1 MRTKNY
7 QVVNSVHLYGRIV
20 SLCMILANLAIL
32 PSQPLLKFLILK
44 KYYMS
49 KPSLPQT
56 SKTLSRNVV
65 ADQGTVKRQRK
76 RSRSNGKNGDVLI
89 SAVVS
94 SYLLTHLHHVLQ
106 RAEYGASK
114 EGRSSHAANF
124 AQLRKVLCMD
134 ARSMKDASALG
145 LKESDLDICN
155 ESAGFE
161 TKAA

>member
-1 MRTKNY
+1 
-7 QVVNSVHLYGRIV
+7 
-20 SLCMILANLAIL
+20 
-32 PSQPLLKFLILK
+32 
-44 KYYMS
+44 MS
-49 KPSLPQT
+49 KPSLPQA
-56 SKTLSRNVV
+56 SKAFSANV
-65 ADQGTVKRQRK
+65 AAEKGTVKRQRRK
-76 RSRSNGKNGDVLI
+76 SRSNGKNGDVLI

-145 LKESDLDICN
+145 LKESDLDMCN
-155 ESAGFE
+155 EPTGFE

>member
-1 MRTKNY
+1 
-7 QVVNSVHLYGRIV
+7 
-20 SLCMILANLAIL
+20 
-32 PSQPLLKFLILK
+32 
-44 KYYMS
+44 MS

-56 SKTLSRNVV
+56 SQSLSTNVV
-65 ADQGTVKRQRK
+65 VDKPTVKRQRRK
-76 RSRSNGKNGDVLI
+76 SRGKGKNGDVLI

-114 EGRSSHAANF
+114 EGRSSQAANF

-145 LKESDLDICN
+145 LKEGDIDTCN
-155 ESAGFE
+155 ESSTFE

>member
-1 MRTKNY
+1 
-7 QVVNSVHLYGRIV
+7 
-20 SLCMILANLAIL
+20 
-32 PSQPLLKFLILK
+32 
-44 KYYMS
+44 MS
-49 KPSLPQT
+49 IPSLPQT
-56 SKTLSRNVV
+56 SKTLSKEVV
-65 ADQGTVKRQRK
+65 AEKGSLKRPRRK
-76 RSRSNGKNGDVLI
+76 SRRNNKNGDVLI

-145 LKESDLDICN
+145 LKESDLEKCN
-155 ESAGFE
+155 ESTSFQ

>member
-1 MRTKNY
+1 MH
-7 QVVNSVHLYGRIV
+7 S
-20 SLCMILANLAIL
+20 
-32 PSQPLLKFLILK
+32 
-44 KYYMS
+44 
-49 KPSLPQT
+49 PSLPKT
-56 SKTLSRNVV
+56 SKPIDSGEGGKAV
-65 ADQGTVKRQRK
+65 VKRQRRK
-76 RSRSNGKNGDVLI
+76 SRRNSTNGDVLI

-106 RAEYGASK
+106 RAEYGANK

-145 LKESDLDICN
+145 LKESDSDQCN
-155 ESAGFE
+155 GSNSFQ

>member
-1 MRTKNY
+1 M
-7 QVVNSVHLYGRIV
+7 
-20 SLCMILANLAIL
+20 
-32 PSQPLLKFLILK
+32 SQ
-44 KYYMS
+44 
-49 KPSLPQT
+49 PSLPQT
-56 SKTLSRNVV
+56 SKSLSSSIVV
-65 ADQGTVKRQRK
+65 DKTARKTQRRK
-76 RSRSNGKNGDVLI
+76 RRSNGKNGDVLI

-145 LKESDLDICN
+145 LKESDLDMCN
-155 ESAGFE
+155 QSNDCE

>member
-1 MRTKNY
+1 MT
-7 QVVNSVHLYGRIV
+7 
-20 SLCMILANLAIL
+20 
-32 PSQPLLKFLILK
+32 
-44 KYYMS
+44 

-56 SKTLSRNVV
+56 SKPLPSSVV
-65 ADQGTVKRQRK
+65 IDKRSVKRPRRK
-76 RSRSNGKNGDVLI
+76 SRRNSSNGDVVI

-106 RAEYGASK
+106 RAEYGACK

-145 LKESDLDICN
+145 LKESDLDKCN
-155 ESAGFE
+155 ESNSFQ
-161 TKAA
+161 TKVA

>member
-1 MRTKNY
+1 
-7 QVVNSVHLYGRIV
+7 
-20 SLCMILANLAIL
+20 
-32 PSQPLLKFLILK
+32 
-44 KYYMS
+44 MS
-49 KPSLPQT
+49 KPSLPKT
-56 SKTLSRNVV
+56 SQPLSSNVV
-65 ADQGTVKRQRK
+65 VDKGVAKRAKRK
-76 RSRSNGKNGDVLI
+76 VRRNKTNGDVLI

-145 LKESDLDICN
+145 LKESDLDTCN
-155 ESAGFE
+155 ESTSFQ

>member
-1 MRTKNY
+1 
-7 QVVNSVHLYGRIV
+7 
-20 SLCMILANLAIL
+20 
-32 PSQPLLKFLILK
+32 
-44 KYYMS
+44 MS

-56 SKTLSRNVV
+56 PSALSANVA
-65 ADQGTVKRQRK
+65 ADKGVVKRQRRK
-76 RSRSNGKNGDVLI
+76 SRNNGKNGDVLI

-106 RAEYGASK
+106 RAEYGASR

-145 LKESDLDICN
+145 LKETDLDVCS
-155 ESAGFE
+155 ESSGLE

>member
-1 MRTKNY
+1 
-7 QVVNSVHLYGRIV
+7 
-20 SLCMILANLAIL
+20 
-32 PSQPLLKFLILK
+32 
-44 KYYMS
+44 MS
-49 KPSLPQT
+49 KPTLPQT
-56 SKTLSRNVV
+56 SKPLASNVV
-65 ADQGTVKRQRK
+65 VEKGAVK
-76 RSRSNGKNGDVLI
+76 RSRRNSRRNGPNGDVLI

-114 EGRSSHAANF
+114 EGRSSQAANF

-145 LKESDLDICN
+145 LKESDLDQRN
-155 ESAGFE
+155 ESPSFQ

>member
-1 MRTKNY
+1 M
-7 QVVNSVHLYGRIV
+7 
-20 SLCMILANLAIL
+20 
-32 PSQPLLKFLILK
+32 SQ
-44 KYYMS
+44 
-49 KPSLPQT
+49 PSLPQT
-56 SKTLSRNVV
+56 SKPLSSSVV
-65 ADQGTVKRQRK
+65 AEKRAIKRQRRK
-76 RSRSNGKNGDVLI
+76 SRSNGKNGDVLI

-106 RAEYGASK
+106 RAEYGASQ

-145 LKESDLDICN
+145 LKESDLDTCN
-155 ESAGFE
+155 ESPSFQ

>member
-1 MRTKNY
+1 
-7 QVVNSVHLYGRIV
+7 
-20 SLCMILANLAIL
+20 
-32 PSQPLLKFLILK
+32 
-44 KYYMS
+44 MS
-49 KPSLPQT
+49 KPTLPKA
-56 SKTLSRNVV
+56 SKPLSPNSVIDKGVERRPRRKSRRNN
-65 ADQGTVKRQRK
+65 TN
-76 RSRSNGKNGDVLI
+76 SDVLI

-145 LKESDLDICN
+145 LKESDLDSCN
-155 ESAGFE
+155 ESPSFQ

>member
-1 MRTKNY
+1 MT
-7 QVVNSVHLYGRIV
+7 
-20 SLCMILANLAIL
+20 
-32 PSQPLLKFLILK
+32 
-44 KYYMS
+44 
-49 KPSLPQT
+49 KPSLPTT
-56 SKTLSRNVV
+56 SKPLSKNVV
-65 ADQGTVKRQRK
+65 VNKGTVKPQRK
-76 RSRSNGKNGDVLI
+76 KSRSNGKNGDVLI

-134 ARSMKDASALG
+134 ARSMKDASAVG
-145 LKESDLDICN
+145 LKKSDVDMCN
-155 ESAGFE
+155 GSSCLE

>member
-1 MRTKNY
+1 MT
-7 QVVNSVHLYGRIV
+7 
-20 SLCMILANLAIL
+20 
-32 PSQPLLKFLILK
+32 
-44 KYYMS
+44 

-56 SKTLSRNVV
+56 SKPLSSSVV
-65 ADQGTVKRQRK
+65 GGKGGLK
-76 RSRSNGKNGDVLI
+76 RSRKKTRRNRTNGDVVI

-134 ARSMKDASALG
+134 ARSMKDASAIG
-145 LKESDLDICN
+145 LKESDLDTCT
-155 ESAGFE
+155 ESPSFE

>member
-1 MRTKNY
+1 
-7 QVVNSVHLYGRIV
+7 
-20 SLCMILANLAIL
+20 
-32 PSQPLLKFLILK
+32 
-44 KYYMS
+44 MS

-56 SKTLSRNVV
+56 SKPLSSSVV
-65 ADQGTVKRQRK
+65 VEKGAVKRSKRK
-76 RSRSNGKNGDVLI
+76 SRRNSSNGDVVI

-145 LKESDLDICN
+145 LKESDLDKCN
-155 ESAGFE
+155 ESPSFQ

>member
-1 MRTKNY
+1 
-7 QVVNSVHLYGRIV
+7 
-20 SLCMILANLAIL
+20 
-32 PSQPLLKFLILK
+32 
-44 KYYMS
+44 MS
-49 KPSLPQT
+49 KPSLPKT
-56 SKTLSRNVV
+56 SQPLSSSVV
-65 ADQGTVKRQRK
+65 VDKGAVKQPRRKSRRK
-76 RSRSNGKNGDVLI
+76 RTNGDVLI

-106 RAEYGASK
+106 RAEYGANK

-145 LKESDLDICN
+145 LKESDLDMCN
-155 ESAGFE
+155 ESPGFE

>member
-1 MRTKNY
+1 
-7 QVVNSVHLYGRIV
+7 
-20 SLCMILANLAIL
+20 
-32 PSQPLLKFLILK
+32 
-44 KYYMS
+44 MS

-56 SKTLSRNVV
+56 SKAISSSVV
-65 ADQGTVKRQRK
+65 VEKGGVKRPRRK
-76 RSRSNGKNGDVLI
+76 NRRNSTNGDVLI

-114 EGRSSHAANF
+114 EGRPSQAANF

-145 LKESDLDICN
+145 LKESDLDKCN
-155 ESAGFE
+155 ESTSFQ

>member
-1 MRTKNY
+1 
-7 QVVNSVHLYGRIV
+7 
-20 SLCMILANLAIL
+20 
-32 PSQPLLKFLILK
+32 
-44 KYYMS
+44 MS

-56 SKTLSRNVV
+56 SKSLSTNVV
-65 ADQGTVKRQRK
+65 AAKGNVKRQRRK
-76 RSRSNGKNGDVLI
+76 NPSNGKNGDVLI

-106 RAEYGASK
+106 RAEYGATR
-114 EGRSSHAANF
+114 EGRSSQAANF

-145 LKESDLDICN
+145 LKESDLDKCN
-155 ESAGFE
+155 ESTSFQ

>member
-1 MRTKNY
+1 
-7 QVVNSVHLYGRIV
+7 
-20 SLCMILANLAIL
+20 
-32 PSQPLLKFLILK
+32 
-44 KYYMS
+44 MS

-56 SKTLSRNVV
+56 SKPLSSGVV
-65 ADQGTVKRQRK
+65 VDKGGIK
-76 RSRSNGKNGDVLI
+76 RSRRKSRRNSTNGDVVI

-134 ARSMKDASALG
+134 ARSMKDASAVG
-145 LKESDLDICN
+145 LKEGDLDTCN
-155 ESAGFE
+155 ESPSFQ